1 MKHEIV
7 FETEEGRIILPYTLV
22 KSRRKTI
29 GMEVKAGGEI
39 IVRIPGHFPVH
50 SVDAFLEDKKEWIYN
65 AYLRQKDKV
74 SLSQTRKEEKSDP
87 RLSYLEKKYR
97 DAAKR
102 YLYERVEYYTQ
113 ITGDAYSGIRIAD
126 QKTRWG
132 SCSSNKT
139 LSFSWRLMLA
149 PPRVM
154 DYVVI
159 HEVCHLR
166 HMNHSKDFWRMVAS
180 LDPDYKEHRKWLKEN
195 GNTLVLS

>member
-1 MKHEIV
+1 MEKGLISVIV
-7 FETEEGRIILPYTLV
+7 
-22 KSRRKTI
+22 
-29 GMEVKAGGEI
+29 
-39 IVRIPGHFPVH
+39 PV
-50 SVDAFLEDKKEWIYN
+50 YN
-65 AYLRQKDKV
+65 AEEQKYICKNKIVDEA
-74 SLSQTRKEEKSDP
+74 LEEIHDGEKELPEEKEKSDP